1 MLPDIYDIFDSS
13 AKFFLQIS
21 SMTLIDLLGFT
32 GVSMILIAY
41 FLNLTHRIEPDDLRY
56 ILLNLIGAILAC
68 AASVLMKYM
77 PFVLLESVWT
87 LVSLQAL
94 IQYFRNKKKEV

>member
-1 MLPDIYDIFDSS
+1 
-13 AKFFLQIS
+13 
-21 SMTLIDLLGFT
+21 MTLVDLLGFT
-32 GVSMILIAY
+32 GVSMILFAY

-68 AASVLMKYM
+68 AASILMKYM
-77 PFVLLESVWT
+77 PFVLLEGVWT

-94 IQYFRNKKKEV
+94 FQYFKNKKQER